1 MYHYFLN
8 AQLYIIS
15 LLFSF
20 YLSSVLIKNKYINND
35 TTEDDLLEKKMIEN
49 SKIYLFQFN
58 YLDELENLDNSYT
71 EINKNNITTLE
82 IPFLNNK
89 IIMFYDTDKKAF
101 CYYTKGDVIYKY
113 LNVACRKYVIE
124 HNCKY
129 LYLSDDNSE
138 SDIEHKDTE
147 PKDTEPKDTEPKNTE
162 PKDTEHKNTEVNKG
176 IKNMFL
182 NNCFIKKVEK
192 KLLTKKTNKFISC
205 GSLEDYEKTL
215 ITNTNPKNISIQ
227 EYLSMNSSF

>member
-138 SDIEHKDTE
+138 SDIET
-147 PKDTEPKDTEPKNTE
+147 KDTEPKNTE
-162 PKDTEHKNTEVNKG
+162 PKDTEHNKG

>member
-129 LYLSDDNSE
+129 LYLSYDNSE
-138 SDIEHKDTE
+138 SDIET
-147 PKDTEPKDTEPKNTE
+147 KDTEPKNTE
-162 PKDTEHKNTEVNKG
+162 PKDTEHNKG